1 MGKEEVCISLSLES
15 VPLCRKKGRNI
26 GSSGFRCLTAGAGV
40 VSALALAGEPSTAD
54 RSAWEV
60 PTRGAVAWLTSAIE
74 MLDVASAGVV
84 ELPSLREL
92 ARLTGRS
99 PGTVHEHVRRLGP
112 RVVLSTV
119 PLRLNL
125 DAIARIGVCD
135 RAPAGSRARAARL
148 GGVSTGR
155 AGLPTTGAAGGDDL
169 VRGLLAVVKDL
180 VRVLEEAVA
189 PVPSAVEDP
198 MQSTRGGTAQSARRA
213 VVARSSLRRA
223 TTARSSQTV
232 SQISSS
238 TFLSSE
244 RTARTRLTARS
255 VARAPR
261 DDRAVVTSPAEVQA
275 ALRPLVEFCRRCSPP
290 LPSRLDQTGVHALQR
305 FDAAALRAAAL
316 QVKQLA
322 AEGVAR
328 RPLGLL
334 VSKARSDPGFFGNEV
349 EDPVM
354 GVADVPVNAVADDAG
369 AEPSPIRLSA
379 AQEAV
384 VEEELARRVG
394 SSDESPARAGMRL
407 LLAAKVAGRGAVR

>member
-1 MGKEEVCISLSLES
+1 MGKEEVCISLSLGS

-54 RSAWEV
+54 RDTWEV

-125 DAIARIGVCD
+125 DAIERIGVCD

-189 PVPSAVEDP
+189 PGPSAVEDP
-198 MQSTRGGTAQSARRA
+198 RQSTRGGTAQSARRA

-244 RTARTRLTARS
+244 RTARS
-255 VARAPR
+255 VARRPG

-354 GVADVPVNAVADDAG
+354 GVADVPVNAVADDAA

>member
-1 MGKEEVCISLSLES
+1 MGKEEVCISLSLGS

-125 DAIARIGVCD
+125 DAIERIGVCD

-155 AGLPTTGAAGGDDL
+155 AALPTTSAAGSDDL

-189 PVPSAVEDP
+189 PVPSAAEDP
-198 MQSTRGGTAQSARRA
+198 RQSTRGGTAQSAR
-213 VVARSSLRRA
+213 
-223 TTARSSQTV
+223 
-232 SQISSS
+232 
-238 TFLSSE
+238 
-244 RTARTRLTARS
+244 
-255 VARAPR
+255 
-261 DDRAVVTSPAEVQA
+261 RAVVTSPAEVQA

-354 GVADVPVNAVADDAG
+354 GVADVPVNAVADDAA

-384 VEEELARRVG
+384 VEEELARRFG

>member
-54 RSAWEV
+54 RGAWEV

-125 DAIARIGVCD
+125 DAIERIGVCD

-198 MQSTRGGTAQSARRA
+198 RQSTRGGTAQSARRA
-213 VVARSSLRRA
+213 VVARSSVRRA
-223 TTARSSQTV
+223 TTARWSPVLRRCRPRSDRW
-232 SQISSS
+232 
-238 TFLSSE
+238 LSSVGGV
-244 RTARTRLTARS
+244 RRR
-255 VARAPR
+255 
-261 DDRAVVTSPAEVQA
+261 
-275 ALRPLVEFCRRCSPP
+275 CRRDS
-290 LPSRLDQTGVHALQR
+290 
-305 FDAAALRAAAL
+305 
-316 QVKQLA
+316 
-322 AEGVAR
+322 
-328 RPLGLL
+328 
-334 VSKARSDPGFFGNEV
+334 
-349 EDPVM
+349 
-354 GVADVPVNAVADDAG
+354 
-369 AEPSPIRLSA
+369 I
-379 AQEAV
+379 
-384 VEEELARRVG
+384 RRVCTRCNG
-394 SSDESPARAGMRL
+394 STRRRCGPRRC
-407 LLAAKVAGRGAVR
+407 R